1 MKIFFAGSIRSGR
14 KLLLGCE
21 AHGNMAVNVL
31 LTLLVSIIW
40 NELFSFLATYSPY
53 IMDRSKEKRSVHGM
67 CRSGFDRLPDKR
79 FLECGLLSSTTPSLI
94 ETIGIIYCYYQ

>member
-40 NELFSFLATYSPY
+40 NELFSHFLQLTAC
-53 IMDRSKEKRSVHGM
+53 ILWIGQKRSAVSM
-67 CRSGFDRLPDKR
+67 ECAVLDLTACLIKGFWIADCYHQLLPP
-79 FLECGLLSSTTPSLI
+79 FLR
-94 ETIGIIYCYYQ
+94 Q

>member
-40 NELFSFLATYSPY
+40 NELLSHFLQLTAH

-79 FLECGLLSSTTPSLI
+79 FLDCGLLSSITPSLI
-94 ETIGIIYCYYQ
+94 ETIEIIYCYYQ